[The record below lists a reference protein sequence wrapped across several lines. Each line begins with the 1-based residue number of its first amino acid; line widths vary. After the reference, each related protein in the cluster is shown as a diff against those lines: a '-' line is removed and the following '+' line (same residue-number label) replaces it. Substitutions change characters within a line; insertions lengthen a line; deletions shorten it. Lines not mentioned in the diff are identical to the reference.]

1 MALMTVCPARS
12 ERSSPGAWG
21 GLGPRHRQEF
31 YIPVVDVEASQLF
44 DAVPGRGRESAGL

>member
-1 MALMTVCPARS
+1 VALMTVCPARS